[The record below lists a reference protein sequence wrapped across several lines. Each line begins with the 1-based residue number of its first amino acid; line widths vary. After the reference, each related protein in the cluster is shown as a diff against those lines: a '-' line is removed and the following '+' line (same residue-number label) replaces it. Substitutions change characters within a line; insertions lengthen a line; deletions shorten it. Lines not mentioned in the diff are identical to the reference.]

1 MIWKTTNVLTKRER
15 DVLPL
20 LALPYKEIAK
30 RLGVTKPT
38 VRCHIANL
46 SYKFP
51 EQPNKLC
58 IVLEALKQGIITLD
72 EIVTE

>member
-1 MIWKTTNVLTKRER
+1 MIWKTTNELTKRER

-30 RLGVTKPT
+30 RLGITSPT
-38 VRCHIANL
+38 VRCYIANL

-58 IVLEALKQGIITLD
+58 IVLEALKKGIITLD

>member
-1 MIWKTTNVLTKRER
+1 MDLTKRER
-15 DVLPL
+15 EILPM
-20 LALPYKEIAK
+20 LALPYKEIAE
-30 RLGVTKPT
+30 RLGVTCPT

-51 EQPNKLC
+51 EQTNKLC
-58 IVLEALKQGIITLD
+58 IMLEALRRGIITLE

>member
-1 MIWKTTNVLTKRER
+1 MNLTKRER
-15 DVLPL
+15 EILPM
-20 LALPYKEIAK
+20 LALPYKEIAS
-30 RLGVTKPT
+30 RLFVSECTIK
-38 VRCHIANL
+38 CHIASI

-58 IVLEALKQGIITLD
+58 IVLEALKSGIITLD

>member
-1 MIWKTTNVLTKRER
+1 MELTKRGR
-15 DVLPL
+15 QILPM
-20 LALPYKEIAK
+20 LALPYKEIA
-30 RLGVTKPT
+30 RILVVTCPT

-58 IVLEALKQGIITLD
+58 ILLEALKRGIITLD